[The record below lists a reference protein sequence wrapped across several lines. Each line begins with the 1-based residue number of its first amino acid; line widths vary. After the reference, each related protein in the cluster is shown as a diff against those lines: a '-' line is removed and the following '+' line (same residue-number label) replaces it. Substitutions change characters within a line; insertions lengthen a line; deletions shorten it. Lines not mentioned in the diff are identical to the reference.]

1 MPAMTAL
8 GRLLQYSRK
17 SRADYVLGTTYSVL
31 NKVFDIAPEILIGI
45 AIDVVVSGKESF
57 LARAGI
63 PEPREQLVALALLTL
78 AIWVFESLFE
88 YLYMLKW
95 KNLAQKLQHETR
107 MDLYGHLQR
116 LDLSFFENKS
126 SGALTSVLNDDVNQL
141 ERFLN
146 SGANTLI
153 QIFTTI
159 VLIGAIFF
167 AISPLIAVVSF
178 LPIPIIVF
186 GSFFFQRRVEPLYA
200 NVREQVSRL
209 AARLTANISGIVT
222 IKAFTTE
229 EREWRD
235 LEVLSREYVRA
246 NERAIRVSSA
256 FIPLIRMAIL
266 AGFLFAFVVGGFMV
280 LRGELN
286 VGLYGVLVF
295 LTQRLLWPM
304 TGLAEVVDLYQRAM
318 ASVDRILDVLETP
331 VSASEAPG
339 HEELREPLG
348 DVVFDDVSFSYP
360 GAPRSLE
367 QVSLVFGG
375 GQRVGLVGG
384 TGSGKS
390 TLVKLLMRF
399 YEPGLGRI
407 LIGAQ
412 NVGTIRAE
420 SLRRAIGWVSQDVFL
435 FDGSIFENI
444 AYGRPGATR
453 LEVERAAREA
463 SIEDFILSLPAG
475 YDTIVGERGQKLS
488 GGQRQRMALARALL
502 RDPKI
507 LVLDE
512 ATSAVDNETEALI
525 HAAIQRVSKNRTVI
539 MIAHRLST
547 VVDCDRIHVLEKGR
561 VVESGTHEELV
572 QRAGVYASY
581 WKRQVHD
588 LPSKGI

>member
-1 MPAMTAL
+1 MRAL
-8 GRLLQYSRK
+8 RRLLDYSRK
-17 SRADYVLGTTYSVL
+17 YRSDYVLGTLYSVL
-31 NKVFDIAPEILIGI
+31 NKTFDIAPEILIGI
-45 AIDVVVSGKESF
+45 AIDVVVSGKGSF
-57 LARAGI
+57 IARMGI
-63 PEPREQLVALALLTL
+63 EEPREQLLVLAVLTL
-78 AIWVFESLFE
+78 LIWVFESLFE
-88 YLYMLKW
+88 YLFMLKW

-107 MDLYGHLQR
+107 MDLYGHLQK
-116 LDLSFFENKS
+116 LDLSYFENKS
-126 SGALTSVLNDDVNQL
+126 SGTLTSILNDDVNQL

-146 SGANTLI
+146 NGANTLI

-186 GSFFFQRRVEPLYA
+186 GSFYFQRRVEPLYA
-200 NVREQVSRL
+200 SVRDHVGRL
-209 AARLTANISGIVT
+209 AARLTASISGIVT

-229 EREWRD
+229 TREWRAM
-235 LEVLSREYVRA
+235 EELSRDYVRA
-246 NERAIRVSSA
+246 NERAIRLSSA
-256 FIPLIRMAIL
+256 FIPIIRMAIL
-266 AGFLFAFVVGGFMV
+266 AGFLFAFVVGGFKV
-280 LRGELN
+280 LSGELN

-331 VSASEAPG
+331 VSLTEDPG
-339 HEELREPLG
+339 LEELQEPLG
-348 DVVFDDVSFSYP
+348 DIAFEDVSFSY
-360 GAPRSLE
+360 AASPRSLE
-367 QVSLVFGG
+367 NVSLRFTG
-375 GQRVGLVGG
+375 GQRIGLVGG

-399 YEPGLGRI
+399 YEPSSGVVS
-407 LIGAQ
+407 IGGQALAR
-412 NVGTIRAE
+412 VKPS
-420 SLRRAIGWVSQDVFL
+420 SLRKAMGWVSQDVFL

-453 LEVERAAREA
+453 AEVEGAARES
-463 SIEDFILSLPAG
+463 SIHEFIASLPQG
-475 YDTIVGERGQKLS
+475 YDTLVGERGQKLS
-488 GGQRQRMALARALL
+488 GGQRQRLALARALL

-507 LVLDE
+507 LILDE

-561 VVESGTHEELV
+561 VVESGTHDELV
-572 QRAGVYASY
+572 RAAGVYSAY

-588 LPSKGI
+588 EL